1 MKVITL
7 DYPISAPITTK
18 KVILTLG
25 FFDGVHIG
33 HQKLIKDAKLI
44 AEQKNLPLMV
54 MTFDKHPKEIY
65 KNDHKFVYLE
75 TEREK
80 EHKMEKLGVDY
91 LVIIKFTKEFSQLS
105 PQDFV
110 DQVVMKLKADT
121 VVVGFDYTY
130 GPKDIANVENLPKFA
145 KDRFKIVVEPKQA
158 IDKIKVGSTYI
169 RKAIQHGN
177 VELAA
182 ELLGQPYET
191 SGVIV
196 HGFRRGHKIG
206 FPTAN
211 LEISGSKVLPAEG
224 VYATRAKINGKWH
237 DAMTSVGYNET
248 FKTNHGLTIETNI
261 FDFDEE
267 AYGEP
272 LTLDWYKF
280 IRKNKKFS
288 GIEELSHQLD
298 QDKRDIKQYFYEL
311 EN

>member
-1 MKVITL
+1 M
-7 DYPISAPITTK
+7 
-18 KVILTLG
+18 
-25 FFDGVHIG
+25 HIG

-65 KNDHKFVYLE
+65 NNDHKFVYLE

-130 GPKDIANVENLPKFA
+130 GPKDIANVENFPKFA

-211 LEISGSKVLPAEG
+211 LEISDSKVLPAEG

-261 FDFDEE
+261 FDFNEE
-267 AYGEP
+267 AYGKP
-272 LTLDWYKF
+272 LTLAWYKF
-280 IRKNKKFS
+280 IRKNKNF
-288 GIEELSHQLD
+288 LA
-298 QDKRDIKQYFYEL
+298 
-311 EN
+311 

>member
-25 FFDGVHIG
+25 FFFFFHIG

-75 TEREK
+75 TEQEK
-80 EHKMEKLGVDY
+80 ERKMEKLGVDY
-91 LVIIKFTKEFSQLS
+91 LVIIKFTKEFSQLT

-110 DQVVMKLKADT
+110 DQVVIKLKADT

-130 GPKDIANVENLPKFA
+130 GPKDIANVENLPQFA

-191 SGVIV
+191 SGVII

-206 FPTAN
+206 FP
-211 LEISGSKVLPAEG
+211 ISGSKVLPAEG

-267 AYGEP
+267 AYGET
-272 LTLDWYKF
+272 LTLAWYKF

>member
-1 MKVITL
+1 MKIITL
-7 DYPISAPITTK
+7 DYPITALITNE
-18 KVILTLG
+18 KVVLTLG

-44 AEQKNLPLMV
+44 AKKKDLPLMV

-130 GPKDIANVENLPKFA
+130 GPKDIANVENFPKFA

-158 IDKIKVGSTYI
+158 IDKIKVGSTFI
-169 RKAIQHGN
+169 RKVIQRGN

-182 ELLGQPYET
+182 ALLGQPYET
-191 SGVIV
+191 SGIIV

-211 LEISGSKVLPAEG
+211 LEIEGSKVLPAEG

-267 AYGEP
+267 AYGKQ
-272 LTLDWYKF
+272 LTLAWYKF
-280 IRKNKKFS
+280 MRKNEKFS
-288 GIEELSHQLD
+288 GIEDLSRQLD
-298 QDKRDIKQYFYEL
+298 QDKRNIKQYFYEL
-311 EN
+311 EK

>member
-7 DYPISAPITTK
+7 DYPIFAPITTK

-65 KNDHKFVYLE
+65 NNDHKFVYLE

-130 GPKDIANVENLPKFA
+130 GPKDIANVDFPKFA

-211 LEISGSKVLPAEG
+211 LEISDSKVLPAEG

-261 FDFDEE
+261 FDFNEE
-267 AYGEP
+267 AYGKP
-272 LTLDWYKF
+272 LTLAWYKF

-288 GIEELSHQLD
+288 GIEDLSHQLD
-298 QDKRDIKQYFYEL
+298 QDKRDIKQYFYQL
-311 EN
+311 KN

>member
-75 TEREK
+75 TEQEK
-80 EHKMEKLGVDY
+80 ERKMEKLGVDY
-91 LVIIKFTKEFSQLS
+91 LVIIKFTKEFSQLT

-110 DQVVMKLKADT
+110 DQVVIKLKADT

-130 GPKDIANVENLPKFA
+130 GPKDIANVENLPQF
-145 KDRFKIVVEPKQA
+145 A

-272 LTLDWYKF
+272 LTLAWYKF

>member
-44 AEQKNLPLMV
+44 EEQKNLPLMV

-65 KNDHKFVYLE
+65 NNDHKFVYLE

-130 GPKDIANVENLPKFA
+130 GPKDIANVENFPKFA

-196 HGFRRGHKIG
+196 HGFRRGNKIG

-211 LEISGSKVLPAEG
+211 LEISDSKVLPAEG

-261 FDFDEE
+261 FDFNEE
-267 AYGEP
+267 AYGKP
-272 LTLDWYKF
+272 LTLAWYKF

-288 GIEELSHQLD
+288 GIEDLSHQLD
-298 QDKRDIKQYFYEL
+298 QDKCDIKQYFYKL
-311 EN
+311 KN

>member
-65 KNDHKFVYLE
+65 NNDHKFVYLE

-130 GPKDIANVENLPKFA
+130 GPKDIANVENFPKFA

-182 ELLGQPYET
+182 ELLGQPYE
-191 SGVIV
+191 
-196 HGFRRGHKIG
+196 
-206 FPTAN
+206 
-211 LEISGSKVLPAEG
+211 ISDSKVLPAEG

-261 FDFDEE
+261 FDFNEE
-267 AYGEP
+267 AYGKP
-272 LTLDWYKF
+272 LTLAWYKF

-288 GIEELSHQLD
+288 GIEDLSHQLD
-298 QDKRDIKQYFYEL
+298 QDKCDIKQYFYKL
-311 EN
+311 KN

>member
-7 DYPISAPITTK
+7 DYPIFAPITTK

-65 KNDHKFVYLE
+65 NNDHKFVYLE

-130 GPKDIANVENLPKFA
+130 GPKDIANVENFPKFA

-196 HGFRRGHKIG
+196 RGFRRGHKIG

-211 LEISGSKVLPAEG
+211 LEISDSKVLPAEG

-261 FDFDEE
+261 FDFNEE
-267 AYGEP
+267 AYGKP
-272 LTLDWYKF
+272 LTLTWYKF

-288 GIEELSHQLD
+288 GIEDLSHQLD
-298 QDKRDIKQYFYEL
+298 QDKRDIKQYFYKL
-311 EN
+311 KN

>member
-65 KNDHKFVYLE
+65 NNDHKFVYLE

-91 LVIIKFTKEFSQLS
+91 LIIIKFTKEFSQLS

-130 GPKDIANVENLPKFA
+130 GPKDIANVENFPKFA

-211 LEISGSKVLPAEG
+211 LEISDSKVLPAEG

-261 FDFDEE
+261 FDFNEE
-267 AYGEP
+267 AYGKP
-272 LTLDWYKF
+272 LTLAWYTF

-288 GIEELSHQLD
+288 GIEDLSHQLD
-298 QDKRDIKQYFYEL
+298 QDKCDIKQYFYKL
-311 EN
+311 KN

>member
-65 KNDHKFVYLE
+65 NNDHKFVYLE

-80 EHKMEKLGVDY
+80 EHQMEKLGVDY

-105 PQDFV
+105 PQAFV

-130 GPKDIANVENLPKFA
+130 GPKDIANVENFPKFA

-211 LEISGSKVLPAEG
+211 LEISDSKVLPAEG

-261 FDFDEE
+261 FDFNEE
-267 AYGEP
+267 AYGKP
-272 LTLDWYKF
+272 LTLAWYKF

-288 GIEELSHQLD
+288 GIEDLSHQLD
-298 QDKRDIKQYFYEL
+298 QDKCDIKQYFYKL
-311 EN
+311 KN

>member
-1 MKVITL
+1 MKFIDLAEEKEITDL
-7 DYPISAPITTK
+7 AFVAT
-18 KVILTLG
+18 VG

-191 SGVIV
+191 SGIIV

-267 AYGEP
+267 AYGKP
-272 LTLDWYKF
+272 LTLAWYKF

-298 QDKRDIKQYFYEL
+298 QDKHDIKQYFYKL

>member
-1 MKVITL
+1 
-7 DYPISAPITTK
+7 
-18 KVILTLG
+18 
-25 FFDGVHIG
+25 
-33 HQKLIKDAKLI
+33 
-44 AEQKNLPLMV
+44 
-54 MTFDKHPKEIY
+54 
-65 KNDHKFVYLE
+65 
-75 TEREK
+75 
-80 EHKMEKLGVDY
+80 
-91 LVIIKFTKEFSQLS
+91 
-105 PQDFV
+105 
-110 DQVVMKLKADT
+110 MKLKADT

-267 AYGEP
+267 AYGKP
-272 LTLDWYKF
+272 LTLAWYKF

-298 QDKRDIKQYFYEL
+298 QDKRDIKQYFYKL
-311 EN
+311 KN

>member
-1 MKVITL
+1 
-7 DYPISAPITTK
+7 
-18 KVILTLG
+18 
-25 FFDGVHIG
+25 
-33 HQKLIKDAKLI
+33 
-44 AEQKNLPLMV
+44 

-65 KNDHKFVYLE
+65 NNDHKFVYLE

-91 LVIIKFTKEFSQLS
+91 LIIIKFTKEFSQLS

-130 GPKDIANVENLPKFA
+130 GPKDIANVENFPKFA

-211 LEISGSKVLPAEG
+211 LEISDSKVLPAEG

-261 FDFDEE
+261 FDFNEE
-267 AYGEP
+267 AYGKP
-272 LTLDWYKF
+272 LTLAWYKF

-288 GIEELSHQLD
+288 GIEDLSHQLD
-298 QDKRDIKQYFYEL
+298 QDKCDIKQYFYKLKKLILGLLLYNLCDRIFLSIEI
-311 EN
+311 

>member
-33 HQKLIKDAKLI
+33 HQKLIKDAKQI

-65 KNDHKFVYLE
+65 NNDHKFVYLE
-75 TEREK
+75 TEQEK
-80 EHKMEKLGVDY
+80 ERKMEKLGVDY

-110 DQVVMKLKADT
+110 DQVVIKLKADT

-158 IDKIKVGSTYI
+158 IDKIKVGSTHI

-177 VELAA
+177 VGLAA

-211 LEISGSKVLPAEG
+211 LKISGSKVLPAEG
-224 VYATRAKINGKWH
+224 VYATRAKVNGKWH

-267 AYGEP
+267 AYGKP
-272 LTLDWYKF
+272 LTLAWYKF

-298 QDKRDIKQYFYEL
+298 QDKRDIKQYFYKL
-311 EN
+311 KN

>member
-1 MKVITL
+1 MKIITL
-7 DYPISAPITTK
+7 DYPITAPITNE
-18 KVILTLG
+18 KVVLTLG

-44 AEQKNLPLMV
+44 AKKKDLPLMV

-91 LVIIKFTKEFSQLS
+91 LVIIKFTKAFSQLS

-130 GPKDIANVENLPKFA
+130 GPKDIANVENFPKFA

-158 IDKIKVGSTYI
+158 IDKIKVGSTFI
-169 RKAIQHGN
+169 RKVIQRGN

-182 ELLGQPYET
+182 ALLGQPYET
-191 SGVIV
+191 SGIIV

-211 LEISGSKVLPAEG
+211 LEIEGSKVLPAEG

-267 AYGEP
+267 AYGKQ
-272 LTLDWYKF
+272 LTLAWYKF
-280 IRKNKKFS
+280 MRKNEKFS
-288 GIEELSHQLD
+288 GIEDLSRQLD
-298 QDKRDIKQYFYEL
+298 QDKRNIKQYFYEL
-311 EN
+311 EK

>member
-54 MTFDKHPKEIY
+54 SSFDKHPKEIY

-75 TEREK
+75 TEQEER
-80 EHKMEKLGVDY
+80 KMEKLGVDY
-91 LVIIKFTKEFSQLS
+91 LVIIKFTQEFSQLS

-121 VVVGFDYTY
+121 IVVGFDYTY

-191 SGVIV
+191 SGIIV

-224 VYATRAKINGKWH
+224 VYATRAKVNGKWH

-267 AYGEP
+267 AYGKP
-272 LTLDWYKF
+272 LTLAWYKF

>member
-1 MKVITL
+1 MKIITL
-7 DYPISAPITTK
+7 DYPITAPITNE
-18 KVILTLG
+18 KVVLTLG

-44 AEQKNLPLMV
+44 AEKKNLPLMV

-121 VVVGFDYTY
+121 VVGGFDYTY
-130 GPKDIANVENLPKFA
+130 GPKEIANVKNLPKFA
-145 KDRFKIVVEPKQA
+145 KNRFEIVVEPKQS
-158 IDKIKVGSTYI
+158 IDKIKVGSTFI
-169 RKAIQHGN
+169 RKVIQRGN

-182 ELLGQPYET
+182 ALLGQPYET
-191 SGVIV
+191 SGIIV

-211 LEISGSKVLPAEG
+211 LEIEGSKVLPAEG

-267 AYGEP
+267 AYGKQ
-272 LTLDWYKF
+272 LTLAWYKF
-280 IRKNKKFS
+280 MRKNEKFS
-288 GIEELSHQLD
+288 GIEDLSRQLD
-298 QDKRDIKQYFYEL
+298 QDKQNIKQYFYEL
-311 EN
+311 EK

>member
-1 MKVITL
+1 
-7 DYPISAPITTK
+7 
-18 KVILTLG
+18 
-25 FFDGVHIG
+25 
-33 HQKLIKDAKLI
+33 
-44 AEQKNLPLMV
+44 
-54 MTFDKHPKEIY
+54 
-65 KNDHKFVYLE
+65 
-75 TEREK
+75 
-80 EHKMEKLGVDY
+80 MEKLGVDY

-130 GPKDIANVENLPKFA
+130 GPKDIANVENFPKFA

-211 LEISGSKVLPAEG
+211 LEISDSKVLPAEG

-261 FDFDEE
+261 FDFNEE
-267 AYGEP
+267 AYGKP
-272 LTLDWYKF
+272 LTLAWYKF

-288 GIEELSHQLD
+288 GIEDLSHQLD
-298 QDKRDIKQYFYEL
+298 QDKCDIKQYFYKL
-311 EN
+311 KN

>member
-1 MKVITL
+1 MKIITL
-7 DYPISAPITTK
+7 DYPITAPITNE
-18 KVILTLG
+18 KVVLTLG

-44 AEQKNLPLMV
+44 AKKKDLPLMV

-130 GPKDIANVENLPKFA
+130 GPKDIANVENFPKFA

-158 IDKIKVGSTYI
+158 IDKIKVGSTFI
-169 RKAIQHGN
+169 RKVIQRGN

-182 ELLGQPYET
+182 ALLGQPYET
-191 SGVIV
+191 SGIIV

-211 LEISGSKVLPAEG
+211 LEIEGSKVLPAEG

-267 AYGEP
+267 AYGKQ
-272 LTLDWYKF
+272 LTLAWYKF
-280 IRKNKKFS
+280 MGKNEKFS
-288 GIEELSHQLD
+288 GIEDLSRQLD
-298 QDKRDIKQYFYEL
+298 QDKRNIKQYFYEL
-311 EN
+311 EK

>member
-1 MKVITL
+1 
-7 DYPISAPITTK
+7 
-18 KVILTLG
+18 
-25 FFDGVHIG
+25 
-33 HQKLIKDAKLI
+33 
-44 AEQKNLPLMV
+44 

-130 GPKDIANVENLPKFA
+130 GPKDIANVENFPKFA

-158 IDKIKVGSTYI
+158 IDKIKVGSTFI
-169 RKAIQHGN
+169 RKVIQRGN

-182 ELLGQPYET
+182 ALLGQPYET
-191 SGVIV
+191 SGIIV

-211 LEISGSKVLPAEG
+211 LEIEGSKVLPAEG

-248 FKTNHGLTIETNI
+248 FINECMDFI
-261 FDFDEE
+261 FMSAGF
-267 AYGEP
+267 
-272 LTLDWYKF
+272 F
-280 IRKNKKFS
+280 IIF
-288 GIEELSHQLD
+288 
-298 QDKRDIKQYFYEL
+298 
-311 EN
+311 

>member
-1 MKVITL
+1 
-7 DYPISAPITTK
+7 
-18 KVILTLG
+18 
-25 FFDGVHIG
+25 
-33 HQKLIKDAKLI
+33 
-44 AEQKNLPLMV
+44 
-54 MTFDKHPKEIY
+54 
-65 KNDHKFVYLE
+65 
-75 TEREK
+75 
-80 EHKMEKLGVDY
+80 
-91 LVIIKFTKEFSQLS
+91 
-105 PQDFV
+105 
-110 DQVVMKLKADT
+110 MKLKADT
-121 VVVGFDYTY
+121 IVVGFDYTY

-191 SGVIV
+191 SGIIV

-224 VYATRAKINGKWH
+224 VYATRAKVNGKWH

-267 AYGEP
+267 AYDDVFCESRLANDVDNWFGVAFYWCGNKPCFRPPVRYMLDREWEEY
-272 LTLDWYKF
+272 TLLDFMRILKIPTAYVNRNGRKTMFGHYIILSSYLKSF
-280 IRKNKKFS
+280 IK
-288 GIEELSHQLD
+288 
-298 QDKRDIKQYFYEL
+298 FYEHL
-311 EN
+311 

>member
-1 MKVITL
+1 MKIITL
-7 DYPISAPITTK
+7 DYPITAPITNE
-18 KVILTLG
+18 KVVLSLG

-44 AEQKNLPLMV
+44 AEKKNLPLMV

-130 GPKDIANVENLPKFA
+130 GPKEIANVKNLPKFA
-145 KDRFKIVVEPKQA
+145 KNRFEIVVEPKQS
-158 IDKIKVGSTYI
+158 IDKIKVGSTFI
-169 RKAIQHGN
+169 RKVIQRGN

-182 ELLGQPYET
+182 ALLGQPYET
-191 SGVIV
+191 SGIIV

-211 LEISGSKVLPAEG
+211 LEIEGSKVLPAEG

-267 AYGEP
+267 AYGKQ
-272 LTLDWYKF
+272 LTLAWYKF
-280 IRKNKKFS
+280 MRKNEKFS
-288 GIEELSHQLD
+288 GIEYLSRQLD
-298 QDKRDIKQYFYEL
+298 QDKQNIKQYFYEL
-311 EN
+311 EK

>member
-18 KVILTLG
+18 KVILTQG

-65 KNDHKFVYLE
+65 NNDHKFVYLE

-91 LVIIKFTKEFSQLS
+91 LIIIKFTKEFSQLS

-130 GPKDIANVENLPKFA
+130 GPKDIANVENFPKFA
-145 KDRFKIVVEPKQA
+145 KDRFKIVVEPKQR

-211 LEISGSKVLPAEG
+211 LEISDSKVLPAEG

-261 FDFDEE
+261 FDFNEE
-267 AYGEP
+267 AYGKP
-272 LTLDWYKF
+272 LTLAWYKF

-288 GIEELSHQLD
+288 GIEDLSHQLD
-298 QDKRDIKQYFYEL
+298 QDKCDIKQYFYKL
-311 EN
+311 KN

>member
-1 MKVITL
+1 MKIITL
-7 DYPISAPITTK
+7 DYPITASITNE
-18 KVILTLG
+18 KVVLTLG

-44 AEQKNLPLMV
+44 AEKKNLPLMV

-130 GPKDIANVENLPKFA
+130 GPKEIANVKNLPKFA

-158 IDKIKVGSTYI
+158 IDKIKVGSTFI
-169 RKAIQHGN
+169 RKVIQRGN

-182 ELLGQPYET
+182 ALLGQPYET
-191 SGVIV
+191 SGIIV

-211 LEISGSKVLPAEG
+211 LEIEGSKVLPAEG

-267 AYGEP
+267 AYGKQ
-272 LTLDWYKF
+272 LTLAWYKF
-280 IRKNKKFS
+280 MRKNEKFS
-288 GIEELSHQLD
+288 GIEDLSRQLD
-298 QDKRDIKQYFYEL
+298 QDKQNIKQYFYEL
-311 EN
+311 EK

>member
-65 KNDHKFVYLE
+65 NNDHKFVYLE

-130 GPKDIANVENLPKFA
+130 GPKDIANVENFPKFA

-158 IDKIKVGSTYI
+158 IDIIKVGSSYI

-211 LEISGSKVLPAEG
+211 LEISDSKVLPAEG

-261 FDFDEE
+261 FDFNEE
-267 AYGEP
+267 AYGKP
-272 LTLDWYKF
+272 LTLAWYKF

-288 GIEELSHQLD
+288 GIEDLSHQLD
-298 QDKRDIKQYFYEL
+298 QDKCDIKQYFYKL
-311 EN
+311 KN

>member
-7 DYPISAPITTK
+7 DYPIFAPITTK

-65 KNDHKFVYLE
+65 NNDHKFVYLE

-130 GPKDIANVENLPKFA
+130 GPKDIANVENFPKFA
-145 KDRFKIVVEPKQA
+145 KDRFKIIVEPKQA

-211 LEISGSKVLPAEG
+211 LEISDSKVLPAEG

-261 FDFDEE
+261 FDFNEE
-267 AYGEP
+267 AYGKP
-272 LTLDWYKF
+272 LTLAWYKF

-288 GIEELSHQLD
+288 GIEDLSHQLD
-298 QDKRDIKQYFYEL
+298 QDKCDIKQYFYKL
-311 EN
+311 KN

>member
-44 AEQKNLPLMV
+44 AEQKHLPLMV

-75 TEREK
+75 TEQEK
-80 EHKMEKLGVDY
+80 ERKMEKLGVDY

-191 SGVIV
+191 SGIIV

-224 VYATRAKINGKWH
+224 VYATRAKVNGKWQE
-237 DAMTSVGYNET
+237 DMTIVCYNET
-248 FKTNHGLTIETNI
+248 LKTNHGFTNETNI

-267 AYGEP
+267 AYGKP
-272 LTLDWYKF
+272 LTLAWYNF

-298 QDKRDIKQYFYEL
+298 QDKRDIKQYFYKL
-311 EN
+311 KN

>member
-1 MKVITL
+1 MKIITL
-7 DYPISAPITTK
+7 DYPITAPITNE
-18 KVILTLG
+18 KVVLTLG

-44 AEQKNLPLMV
+44 AEKKNLPLMV

-80 EHKMEKLGVDY
+80 EYKMEKLGVDY

-130 GPKDIANVENLPKFA
+130 GPKDIATVENFPKFA

-158 IDKIKVGSTYI
+158 IDKIKVGSTFI
-169 RKAIQHGN
+169 RKVIQRGN

-182 ELLGQPYET
+182 ALLGQPYET
-191 SGVIV
+191 SGIIV

-211 LEISGSKVLPAEG
+211 LEIEGSKVLPAEG

-267 AYGEP
+267 AYGKQ
-272 LTLDWYKF
+272 LTLAWYKF
-280 IRKNKKFS
+280 MRKNEKFS
-288 GIEELSHQLD
+288 GIEDLSRHLD
-298 QDKRDIKQYFYEL
+298 QDKRNIKQYFYEL
-311 EN
+311 EK

>member
-1 MKVITL
+1 
-7 DYPISAPITTK
+7 
-18 KVILTLG
+18 
-25 FFDGVHIG
+25 
-33 HQKLIKDAKLI
+33 
-44 AEQKNLPLMV
+44 
-54 MTFDKHPKEIY
+54 
-65 KNDHKFVYLE
+65 
-75 TEREK
+75 
-80 EHKMEKLGVDY
+80 MEKLGVDY
-91 LVIIKFTKEFSQLS
+91 LVIIKFTQEFSQLS

-121 VVVGFDYTY
+121 IVVGFDYTY

-191 SGVIV
+191 SGIIV

-224 VYATRAKINGKWH
+224 VYATRAKVNGKWH

-267 AYGEP
+267 AYGKP
-272 LTLDWYKF
+272 LTLAWYKF

-298 QDKRDIKQYFYEL
+298 QDKRDIKQYFYKL
-311 EN
+311 KN

>member
-65 KNDHKFVYLE
+65 NNDHKFVYLE

-110 DQVVMKLKADT
+110 DQVVIKLKADT

-130 GPKDIANVENLPKFA
+130 GPKDIANVENLPQFA

-177 VELAA
+177 VELAV

-261 FDFDEE
+261 FDFNEE
-267 AYGEP
+267 AYGKP
-272 LTLDWYKF
+272 LTLAWYKF

-288 GIEELSHQLD
+288 GIEDLSHQLD
-298 QDKRDIKQYFYEL
+298 QDKRDIKQYFYKL
-311 EN
+311 KN

>member
-1 MKVITL
+1 MKIITL
-7 DYPISAPITTK
+7 DYPITAPITNE
-18 KVILTLG
+18 KVVLTLG

-44 AEQKNLPLMV
+44 AEQKHLPLMV

-75 TEREK
+75 TEQEK
-80 EHKMEKLGVDY
+80 ERKMEKLGVDY

-191 SGVIV
+191 SGIIV

-224 VYATRAKINGKWH
+224 VYATRAKVNGKWH

-248 FKTNHGLTIETNI
+248 FKTIMV
-261 FDFDEE
+261 
-267 AYGEP
+267 
-272 LTLDWYKF
+272 
-280 IRKNKKFS
+280 
-288 GIEELSHQLD
+288 
-298 QDKRDIKQYFYEL
+298 
-311 EN
+311 

>member
-1 MKVITL
+1 MKIITL
-7 DYPISAPITTK
+7 DYPITAPITNE
-18 KVILTLG
+18 KVVLILG

-44 AEQKNLPLMV
+44 AEKKNLPLMV

-80 EHKMEKLGVDY
+80 EHKMEKLGIDY

-130 GPKDIANVENLPKFA
+130 GPKDIANVENFPKFA

-158 IDKIKVGSTYI
+158 IDKIKVGSTFI
-169 RKAIQHGN
+169 RKVIQRGN

-182 ELLGQPYET
+182 ALLGQPYET
-191 SGVIV
+191 SGIIV

-211 LEISGSKVLPAEG
+211 LEIEWSKVLPAEG

-267 AYGEP
+267 AYGKQ
-272 LTLDWYKF
+272 LTLAWYKF
-280 IRKNKKFS
+280 MRKNEKFS
-288 GIEELSHQLD
+288 GIEDLSRQLD
-298 QDKRDIKQYFYEL
+298 QDKRNIKQYFYEL
-311 EN
+311 EK